1 MKDTRIRKR
10 QEGTKMSGTID
21 FSSVLAAA
29 VHDMKNSLNLLIQTL
44 EALDDSIEP
53 QNNQARE
60 YLSQVHYESARL
72 NTGLVQMLSLYR
84 AKLSGLPLNVD
95 EHFVD
100 DLFVELEGANKTYIE
115 QRAIE
120 LTTELSESTSWFFD
134 KDLIFLLLNDVVIN
148 GMRYGEQK
156 IHLSADVVD
165 NQLVITIEDDGPG
178 YPESMLQQSQS
189 DLAEF
194 SLSQGRTGLGLF
206 FARLIANAHQNRG
219 NKGAISLSNGGK
231 FGGSVFQLK
240 LP

>member
-1 MKDTRIRKR
+1 
-10 QEGTKMSGTID
+10 MSGTID

-44 EALDDSIEP
+44 EALDDSIDSE
-53 QNNQARE
+53 NKTARD

-84 AKLSGLPLNVD
+84 AELSGLPLNVD
-95 EHFVD
+95 EHFID
-100 DLFVELEGANKTYIE
+100 DVFTELEGANQTYIE
-115 QRAIE
+115 QRNIE
-120 LTTELSESTSWFFD
+120 LSTDIDDNTSWFFD
-134 KDLIFLLLNDVVIN
+134 KDLIFLLLNDVLIN
-148 GMRYGEQK
+148 AMRYGEQK
-156 IHLSADVVD
+156 IHLSAKMVD
-165 NQLVITIEDDGPG
+165 NHLVITIEDDGQG
-178 YPESMLQQSQS
+178 YPESMLEQSQS

-219 NKGAISLSNGGK
+219 NQGEISLNNGGV